1 MKILILNGPNL
12 NLLGQREPA
21 QYGHATL
28 ADVEAMCADAAR
40 RAGHAAEC
48 FQSNHEGALID
59 KIHAAGQQF
68 SHGELLGVVLN
79 AGALTHTSLALH
91 DAIKG
96 VAPLPVVEVHISN
109 VHARE
114 AYRHH
119 SWISPAAAG
128 IVVGFGVDGY
138 VLAIEGLVRKA
149 AAKLP

>member
-1 MKILILNGPNL
+1 MKILVLNGPNL

-21 QYGHATL
+21 LYGHTTL
-28 ADVEAMCADAAR
+28 ADVEAMCVAAGAR
-40 RAGHAAEC
+40 LGHVVEC
-48 FQSNHEGALID
+48 FQSNHEGMLID
-59 KIHAAGQQF
+59 KIHAAGQQCQA
-68 SHGELLGVVLN
+68 GELLGVVLN
-79 AGALTHTSLALH
+79 AGALTHTSLALF

-96 VAPLPVVEVHISN
+96 TWPLPVVEVHISN

-149 AAKLP
+149 AGM

>member
-21 QYGHATL
+21 LYGHTTL
-28 ADVEAMCADAAR
+28 ADVEAMCVAAGVR
-40 RAGHAAEC
+40 LGYAVEC

-59 KIHAAGQQF
+59 QIHAAGQKF
-68 SHGELLGVVLN
+68 SRGELLGVVLN
-79 AGALTHTSLALH
+79 AGAFTHTSLALH

-96 VAPLPVVEVHISN
+96 TAPLPVIEVHISN

-114 AYRHH
+114 PFRQH
-119 SWISPAAAG
+119 SCLSPVAAG

-138 VLAIEGLVRKA
+138 ALAIEGLARRTA
-149 AAKLP
+149 RGG